1 MLDGFRTWYIARM
14 TELVPVAVRSA
25 FAGPGNSTTVVADS
39 LAPDARVVL
48 VRRRGGR
55 DQPGEPIALAAPGP
69 PVLVTGPLTLRLPRG
84 FVLERTITLPLI
96 AEQGLREVL
105 GHEMDRYTP
114 FQANEVAWS
123 TQVLLRDRA
132 AEKLRVL
139 LTVLPRATIAPL
151 LSALAGRGLVPDRVE
166 AADRG
171 GPARTLPLSDA
182 APRGKSRVGLLAG
195 VALAALVAA
204 VIGVPFLRLQAQSD
218 AIEARIADLQPRAD
232 LVSALRRKIA
242 AQANGVTALAAE
254 QARLGDPLGA
264 IAALTRVLPDDTF
277 LMSLALHARQVT
289 IEGQSG
295 GASKLIGA
303 LSSDPV
309 IQNAAFSAPV
319 TRNDAGADLFSIRAE
334 VRP

>member
-1 MLDGFRTWYIARM
+1 MLDGFRVWYGARM
-14 TELVPVAVRSA
+14 TELVPDAFRHA
-25 FAGPGNSTTVVADS
+25 FAGSGDSTTVVAES
-39 LAPDARVVL
+39 LSPDHKVTL
-48 VRRRGGR
+48 IKRRGGR
-55 DQPGEPIALAAPGP
+55 DQPGEPIELSVAGP
-69 PVLVTGPLTLRLPRG
+69 AIQTTGPLTLRLPRG
-84 FVLERTITLPLI
+84 VVLERAITLPLV

-114 FQANEVAWS
+114 FQAAEVAWS
-123 TQVLLRDRA
+123 AQVLLRDRA
-132 AEKLRVL
+132 NEKLRVL
-139 LTVLPRATIAPL
+139 LTVLPRATLAPL

-171 GPARTLPLSDA
+171 GPARTVPLSDFST
-182 APRGKSRVGLLAG
+182 RGKSRIGFLVGA
-195 VALAALVAA
+195 ALAALVVA
-204 VIGVPFLRLQAQSD
+204 VIGVPFLQLQTQSD

-242 AQANGVTALAAE
+242 LQANGVTALAAE

-289 IEGQSG
+289 IEGQSD